1 MDKYPKPMTKQCINK
16 ILSQIDNSFY
26 KIKNNNKKS
35 EIGIFCL
42 IKYKNKQLPV
52 LVATYELINEKY
64 LANNNNIDIS
74 LNNEFMPIEF
84 GNTKYL
90 NKQYDLSVIEIKQNN
105 KINFLKIDDY
115 LYKDD
120 SEIFYPEKSI
130 YVIHPSKDNE
140 NENFVSFGIIN
151 NQNKSKLIFSCNLN
165 SLSNGFPIFNL
176 SNNKLIG
183 IYKKSSSY
191 FNKGIFFK
199 FIINEFIKEYKS
211 SKIESGH
218 VYSNN
223 EINIF
228 TKIEKE
234 DINKEIYF
242 LDNYQYV
249 DNKGNK
255 HFHDNLKELEENR
268 PELYIDNIKQKYQ
281 KFFIPEKEGVYKI
294 SLKFNFNLINGSYMF
309 AGCENIT
316 DINFISFNTKYI
328 TNMSYMFYNCKNI
341 KKLNLYSF
349 NTKKVNDMSYM
360 FYYCKNLISLD
371 LFSFNTQNVNNMS
384 YMLYFC
390 KNLENLHLSFFDT
403 KSVKDMSYMFF
414 DCWKLND
421 FDTYSF
427 NNNTAKKTNIFSN
440 IWDRNKSNIN
450 DFENKNEENLN
461 ESKDNNN
468 NKSNEIKILIDIDK
482 EDINKEIYFINE
494 FNSSNS
500 ELYIN
505 NKKYPSKKNILYQE
519 MKAFMILN

>member
-183 IYKKSSSY
+183 IYKKSSCY

-211 SKIESGH
+211 SKFES
-218 VYSNN
+218 
-223 EINIF
+223 EM
-228 TKIEKE
+228 
-234 DINKEIYF
+234 
-242 LDNYQYV
+242 
-249 DNKGNK
+249 
-255 HFHDNLKELEENR
+255 
-268 PELYIDNIKQKYQ
+268 YI
-281 KFFIPEKEGVYKI
+281 
-294 SLKFNFNLINGSYMF
+294 
-309 AGCENIT
+309 
-316 DINFISFNTKYI
+316 
-328 TNMSYMFYNCKNI
+328 
-341 KKLNLYSF
+341 
-349 NTKKVNDMSYM
+349 
-360 FYYCKNLISLD
+360 
-371 LFSFNTQNVNNMS
+371 
-384 YMLYFC
+384 
-390 KNLENLHLSFFDT
+390 
-403 KSVKDMSYMFF
+403 
-414 DCWKLND
+414 
-421 FDTYSF
+421 
-427 NNNTAKKTNIFSN
+427 
-440 IWDRNKSNIN
+440 
-450 DFENKNEENLN
+450 
-461 ESKDNNN
+461 
-468 NKSNEIKILIDIDK
+468 
-482 EDINKEIYFINE
+482 
-494 FNSSNS
+494 
-500 ELYIN
+500 
-505 NKKYPSKKNILYQE
+505 
-519 MKAFMILN
+519 